1 MIVLHKMTANEDC
14 DYMLLLQIYLS
25 YVLFSH
31 YRLWSSLIIIYSH
44 KEAFKKGCI
53 FAFYPSSIVLNNW
66 IHIYILYVRSARF
79 MQLLNIKT
87 SIILQIQRIKD
98 TEKMPVLHVLW
109 RNMNNFEIDSFCWF
123 CVCFIAWIKWNI
135 SLICSS

>member
-25 YVLFSH
+25 YVLLSH

-44 KEAFKKGCI
+44 KEAFNKGCI
-53 FAFYPSSIVLNNW
+53 FAFYPSSIVFENQ
-66 IHIYILYVRSARF
+66 IHIYCMYVDYNSF
-79 MQLLNIKT
+79 HKTLNIKT
-87 SIILQIQRIKD
+87 FIILQILRIKD
-98 TEKMPVLHVLW
+98 TGKMPVLHVLW